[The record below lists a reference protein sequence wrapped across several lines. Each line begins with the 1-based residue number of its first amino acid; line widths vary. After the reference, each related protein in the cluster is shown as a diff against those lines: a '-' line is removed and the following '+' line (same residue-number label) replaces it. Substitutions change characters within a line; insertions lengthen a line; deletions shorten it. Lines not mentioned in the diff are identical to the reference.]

1 MRMVF
6 MATLDKILP
15 MKHSVPFALALLCP
29 AIVFSQITITNAD
42 MPDPGDSIRV
52 SYALSLGSAD
62 PALTDTNFVWDF
74 SFLTASAQ
82 ERIEYITPTA
92 FPFNFLS
99 DVAVT
104 NYSPDSLPV
113 IGPIPSNFVD
123 YYKSSSSSFRQVGT
137 TFDFGAV
144 LPFSAPIIYSAA
156 DYVYRFPVDYGNVDS
171 CDASYSF
178 TIPGLGFI
186 GQDRHRVNVVDGW
199 GTLITPLDTYQVVRI
214 RSVVDAVDTV
224 SLDTSNQTGY
234 SIPRPREIQY
244 KWMAL
249 GMKIPVLQVDCQV
262 ILNAEV
268 VTNIQYQDTLR
279 DSLFQVSIANM
290 NPDAPRVSIYPNPVD
305 ETVNIHFT
313 QNENGPVDII
323 LMDLSGK
330 VVKSETGIN
339 TNSTGI
345 KQIDVSSLNAGIYLI
360 SVVSGSGT
368 TNWKIV
374 VY

>member
-1 MRMVF
+1 MS
-6 MATLDKILP
+6 
-15 MKHSVPFALALLCP
+15 KHSIPFAFAFLCP

-62 PALTDTNFVWDF
+62 PALTDTNYVWDF
-74 SFLTASAQ
+74 SFLTPSAQ

-104 NYSPDSLPV
+104 NYSPDSLPG

-123 YYKSSSSSFRQVGT
+123 YYKSSGSSFRQVGT

-156 DYVYRFPVDYGNVDS
+156 DYVYRFPVGYGNVDS

-178 TIPGLGFI
+178 TIPGIGFI

-199 GTLITPLDTYQVVRI
+199 GTLVTPLDTYQVVRI

-224 SLDTSNQTGY
+224 SLDTSSQTGY
-234 SIPRPREIQY
+234 TIARPREIQY

-249 GMKIPVLQVDCQV
+249 GMKIPVLEVDCQV

-290 NPDAPRVSIYPNPVD
+290 NPDAPRVSVYPNPAG
-305 ETVNIHFT
+305 ENVNIHYS
-313 QNENGPVDII
+313 QNGNGPVGVT
-323 LMDLSGK
+323 LMDLNGK
-330 VVKSETGIN
+330 VITSEVNKSANSSGIM
-339 TNSTGI
+339 
-345 KQIDVSSLNAGIYLI
+345 QLDVSALNAGIYLI
-360 SVVSGSGT
+360 SVVSESGIT
-368 TNWKIV
+368 TSKIV